1 MVYWIAASM
10 AAVLATLGLLF
21 VPDRS
26 GRSRAAED
34 GPALRPA
41 TWPRVSLIVPVAG
54 IADCTETS
62 LRSLLDQDYPT
73 FEILWVTRDAED
85 DAVSLLR
92 RLMREREE
100 SAAPPVRLVTSGPA
114 SRCGQKNHNLLAGV
128 AAAAADTEVFVFA
141 DSTHEARPDW
151 LRSLVAPISL
161 GRTAVTTGYHHILP
175 ARATLPLLGRA
186 VTVLALYRL
195 QECRFITQPWG
206 GNTAIARALFERLK
220 VADTW
225 ADNVVDDVSLAM
237 LLRQA
242 GLRATPVREAC
253 LTTPLT
259 DQDCSAWT
267 RWLTRQ
273 WLYLKFCFP
282 GSWAAAGVLLAV
294 LAGFI
299 VLAGLQALLLL
310 TGANASLLNLASL
323 AFLGGL
329 AGIGLSLRR
338 FHPRPGPVPYW
349 PAAVAAAV
357 FVAIWS
363 HLRTWRAHEI
373 RWKGVRYAVSG
384 KGRVISVH

>member
-1 MVYWIAASM
+1 M
-10 AAVLATLGLLF
+10 AAALATLGLLF

-26 GRSRAAED
+26 SGFRTAED
-34 GPALRPA
+34 GPAPRPA

-73 FEILWVTRDAED
+73 FEILWVTRDAGD
-85 DAVSLLR
+85 DAVTLLR
-92 RLMREREE
+92 RLTREREE
-100 SAAPPVRLVTSGPA
+100 SAAPPVRHITSGPT

-128 AAAAADTEVFVFA
+128 EAAAADTEVFVFA

-151 LRSLVAPISL
+151 LRCLVAPISF
-161 GRTAVTTGYHHILP
+161 GRAAVTTGYHHILP

-186 VTVLALYRL
+186 ITVLALYRL

-206 GNTAIARALFERLK
+206 GNTALARALFERLK

-225 ADNVVDDVSLAM
+225 AGNVVDDVSLAM

-253 LTTPLT
+253 LSTPLT

-282 GSWAAAGVLLAV
+282 GSWAAAGMLLAA
-294 LAGFI
+294 LAALI
-299 VLAGLQALLLL
+299 ALAGLQVLLLAAGG
-310 TGANASLLNLASL
+310 GASILNLASVLFL
-323 AFLGGL
+323 AGL

-338 FHPRPGPVPYW
+338 FHPRPGPFPHW
-349 PAAVAAAV
+349 LAAVAAAV
-357 FVAIWS
+357 FVATWS
-363 HLRTWRAHEI
+363 HIRTWRAHEI
-373 RWKGVRYAVSG
+373 RWKGIRYTVGA
-384 KGRVISVH
+384 KGTVISVH